1 MKVMDEYSDDL
12 LPSKSE
18 LKREVDALQQVGEQ
32 LMNLKPAE
40 LARLPLNEP
49 LLRAIDESRRITSH
63 EARRRHAQYVGKLMR
78 TADGDAIQ
86 QALAALTDPLRHK
99 RLLDWM
105 ERLDACADT
114 RAAQPVLDEI
124 MTTYAAADRQ
134 HLRNLLR
141 NYLASRA
148 PEGIEPDT
156 ATKEKF
162 KRERR
167 KFYNYLNELE
177 RNAPLY

>member
-1 MKVMDEYSDDL
+1 MDEYSDDL

-32 LMNLKPAE
+32 LMNLKPGE

-105 ERLDACADT
+105 ERLDGCANT
-114 RAAQPVLDEI
+114 RSAQPIIDEI
-124 MTTYAAADRQ
+124 TCLYAKADRQ
-134 HLRNLLR
+134 RLRNLLR

-148 PEGIEPDT
+148 PEGVEPD
-156 ATKEKF
+156 AAAKEKF

-177 RNAPLY
+177 RHAPLY

>member
-148 PEGIEPDT
+148 PEGVEPDN
-156 ATKEKF
+156 AAKEKF